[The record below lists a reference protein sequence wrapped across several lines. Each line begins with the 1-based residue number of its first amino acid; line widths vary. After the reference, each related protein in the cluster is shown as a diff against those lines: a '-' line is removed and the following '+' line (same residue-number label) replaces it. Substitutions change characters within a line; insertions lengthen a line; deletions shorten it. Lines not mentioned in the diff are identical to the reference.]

1 MNKPAFVPVILCGG
15 VGSRLWP
22 VSRSERPKPFI
33 RLADGQ
39 SLLQKAWIR
48 AASLSGVGEILTVS
62 NKELFFQIKDE
73 YRKAAS
79 QVKKKISD
87 RYLLEPFGKNTA
99 PAITLAAL
107 TLKSLYG
114 EDAVLLVLAADHLI
128 SRPKPFQEAVS
139 KAAKLARQGRLVV
152 FGIKPDSPETG
163 YGYIEAK
170 GHSVLRFIEKPPLK
184 DAQKYFSSGKFLW
197 NSGMFC
203 FTAKTLLSEIKKHR
217 PDILS
222 SCLKTF
228 AAFPKNSKIGLSR
241 IDIDPK
247 LFAQVPEESLDY
259 AVMEKSK
266 NASVV
271 SSDIGWSDIGS
282 WNAME
287 TLIPADKNGNRVK
300 GKTVLLDAQN
310 CHIQTDG
317 RVVAAI
323 GIKDLLVVDTSDAL
337 LIAAKNR
344 AQDVKEVY
352 SRLKSQGDEIHR
364 LHRTVYRP
372 WGTYTILEEGPDFK
386 IKKIEVLPH
395 RRLSLQ
401 LHKQRSEHWVVL
413 HGSATIQRGE
423 KIFTLKANESTF
435 IPPKTKHRLGN
446 EGKIPLALIEVQC
459 GNYLGEDD
467 IVRFQ
472 DEYGRP

>member
-1 MNKPAFVPVILCGG
+1 MKQSPLIPVILCGG

-39 SLLQKAWIR
+39 SLLQKAWLR
-48 AASLSGVGEILTVS
+48 AAGLTGVKEIFTVS
-62 NKELFFQIKDE
+62 NKELFFQIKEDYHE
-73 YRKAAS
+73 ISSR
-79 QVKKKISD
+79 VKKKIENK
-87 RYLLEPFGKNTA
+87 YLLEPFGKNTA
-99 PAITLAAL
+99 PAVALAGLTLA
-107 TLKSLYG
+107 KRYG
-114 EDAVLLVLAADHLI
+114 EDTILLVLAADHLI
-128 SRPKPFQEAVS
+128 SRSKPFQEAVL
-139 KAAKLARQGRLVV
+139 KAATLAREGRLVV
-152 FGIKPDSPETG
+152 FGIKPESPETG

-170 GHSVLRFIEKPPLK
+170 GHSVLRFIEKPPFK

-203 FTAKTLLSEIKKHR
+203 FTAKTLLNEIKEYR
-217 PDILS
+217 PDIAS
-222 SCLKTF
+222 ACLKTF
-228 AAFPKNSKIGLSR
+228 ASFPEDSKSGFSR
-241 IDIDPK
+241 IDINPK
-247 LFAQVPEESLDY
+247 LFSQVPEESLDY

-287 TLIPADKNGNRVK
+287 SLIAADKNGNRVK
-300 GKTVLLDAQN
+300 GKTVLLDTKN

-317 RVVAAI
+317 RVIAAI
-323 GIKDLLVVDTSDAL
+323 GIKDTLVIDTSDAL
-337 LIAAKNR
+337 LVAAKNR

-352 SRLKSQGDEIHR
+352 SRLKSQGEEIHR

-372 WGTYTILEEGPDFK
+372 WGFYTIIEEGPDFK
-386 IKKIEVLPH
+386 IKKIQVLPH

-413 HGSATIQRGE
+413 HGRATIQRGE

-435 IPPKTKHRLGN
+435 IPPRTKHRLGN
-446 EGKIPLALIEVQC
+446 EGKTPLVMIEVQC

-472 DEYGRP
+472 DEYGRS